1 MSGATPERVGL
12 TWRIVPGRESEY
24 DERHAEMWPEL
35 ERRLH
40 ALGVRAF
47 SIYRRGDVA
56 FGHLE
61 VDDYGAL
68 VEAYAEDRL
77 AQAWERDFGGLI
89 ELEEPDP
96 ETGWPERLRHVWS
109 LR

>member
-1 MSGATPERVGL
+1 MSTSTRERVGL
-12 TWRIVPGRESEY
+12 IWRIVPGKESEY
-24 DERHAEMWPEL
+24 DARHAEMWPDL

-40 ALGVRAF
+40 AFGVRAF
-47 SIYRRGDVA
+47 SIYRRGETV

-68 VEAYAEDRL
+68 VAAYGRDPL
-77 AQAWERDFGGLI
+77 AQAWERDFAGLI
-89 ELEEPDP
+89 EMDQPDP
-96 ETGWPERLRHVWS
+96 DTGWPERLRHVWS